1 MLRRIRLHTLLTK
14 LGIGVLALATLS
26 AFAVLTGYALTPAE
40 PQYARTSVADE
51 DSAKYAGG
59 GTSLV
64 DEVALAQGQID
75 SWLSRTESVDPVVAL
90 ISDLS
95 YSTSDA
101 SPASYVIADDLTT
114 QLSADRVT
122 AEGLLSS
129 TASDRI
135 SYTTVVSQGGGAVR
149 GFGGS
154 LGGGGGSFGGLSG
167 GGGGGSMA
175 GMGGLE
181 ASNPSGVATS
191 LDNSIA
197 ALSSGDSGASSGG
210 SAGDNSQGNNS
221 QGNANPSPGSSNGNS
236 TDSSNNGK
244 SADAPANGKNGT
256 TPNGKGP
263 ATGTVT
269 GLPNGGGSN
278 GTGTPVQQVPEP
290 SSVLLMALGLGAI
303 TVARRRRG

>member
-1 MLRRIRLHTLLTK
+1 LTK

-95 YSTSDA
+95 YATSDA

-135 SYTTVVSQGGGAVR
+135 SYTTVVPQGGGAVR

-167 GGGGGSMA
+167 GGGGGSIP
-175 GMGGLE
+175 GMGGLDS
-181 ASNPSGVATS
+181 SNPSSVATS
-191 LDNSIA
+191 VDNSIA

-210 SAGDNSQGNNS
+210 SAGSTS
-221 QGNANPSPGSSNGNS
+221 QGNANPSPGNSGSNGTS

>member
-40 PQYARTSVADE
+40 PQYARTSAADE

-95 YSTSDA
+95 YSASDA

-129 TASDRI
+129 AASDRI

-181 ASNPSGVATS
+181 ASNPSAVATS

-210 SAGDNSQGNNS
+210 GDNSQGNS
-221 QGNANPSPGSSNGNS
+221 QGNANPSPGNSGSNGKS

-256 TPNGKGP
+256 TPNGTGP

-278 GTGTPVQQVPEP
+278 GSTGTPVQQVPEP

>member
-135 SYTTVVSQGGGAVR
+135 SYTTVVSQGGGGVR
-149 GFGGS
+149 GF
-154 LGGGGGSFGGLSG
+154 GGSFGGLSG

>member
-1 MLRRIRLHTLLTK
+1 
-14 LGIGVLALATLS
+14 
-26 AFAVLTGYALTPAE
+26 
-40 PQYARTSVADE
+40 VADE

-95 YSTSDA
+95 YSAPDA
-101 SPASYVIADDLTT
+101 SPASYVIADDLST

-129 TASDRI
+129 TAPDRV

-149 GFGGS
+149 GFGGA
-154 LGGGGGSFGGLSG
+154 LGGGGSFGGLSG
-167 GGGGGSMA
+167 GGGGGSIA

-181 ASNPSGVATS
+181 ASNPSSVATS
-191 LDNSIA
+191 VDNSIA
-197 ALSSGDSGASSGG
+197 ALSSGDSGASASSG
-210 SAGDNSQGNNS
+210 ANNS
-221 QGNANPSPGSSNGNS
+221 QGNGTQPPGNSGSNGGS
-236 TDSSNNGK
+236 TNGK
-244 SADAPANGKNGT
+244 SGDAPANGSANGT

-290 SSVLLMALGLGAI
+290 SSVLLMALGIGAI

>member
-95 YSTSDA
+95 YTTSDA

-129 TASDRI
+129 AASDRI

-154 LGGGGGSFGGLSG
+154 LGGGGSFGGLSG
-167 GGGGGSMA
+167 GGGGGSIA
-175 GMGGLE
+175 GMGGVG
-181 ASNPSGVATS
+181 ASNPSSVATS

-210 SAGDNSQGNNS
+210 SAGDSS
-221 QGNANPSPGSSNGNS
+221 QGNANPSPGNS
-236 TDSSNNGK
+236 GSNGK

-256 TPNGKGP
+256 TPNGTGP
-263 ATGTVT
+263 ATGKVT

-278 GTGTPVQQVPEP
+278 GSTGTPVQQVPEP